1 MCCRLPRNK
10 FTYKTYCTLHTAL
23 AIISSSNPSG
33 MTPRRV
39 LWLVWPWVAL
49 PVARLVEAVQVV
61 VLPLVAMIQPLW
73 DHSHGHCWQQ
83 CHKSHSHHNHHS
95 HWPRFDEI
103 FCCRTDRVEISFL
116 THPLGAAKSVMN
128 VLRWG
133 VWLFDQYARC
143 IHLHYI
149 KTCR

>member
-1 MCCRLPRNK
+1 MG
-10 FTYKTYCTLHTAL
+10 HTVDNSATSRT
-23 AIISSSNPSG
+23 AITAITAIGHVSMKSF
-33 MTPRRV
+33 V
-39 LWLVWPWVAL
+39 
-49 PVARLVEAVQVV
+49 VERTE
-61 VLPLVAMIQPLW
+61 W
-73 DHSHGHCWQQ
+73 
-83 CHKSHSHHNHHS
+83 
-95 HWPRFDEI
+95 RFL
-103 FCCRTDRVEISFL
+103 FL